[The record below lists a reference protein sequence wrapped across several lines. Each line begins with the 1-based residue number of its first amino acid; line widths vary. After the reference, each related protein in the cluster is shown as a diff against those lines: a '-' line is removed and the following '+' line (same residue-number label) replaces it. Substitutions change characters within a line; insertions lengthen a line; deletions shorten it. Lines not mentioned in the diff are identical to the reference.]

1 VRKLHRCERE
11 RCDCGGDDDRRRK
24 SSGGGKIAAAMM
36 FRWRFNGEFDS
47 GGEVVFM
54 TEMRMKVNS
63 GEDDS
68 VVVVTVNGD
77 VDG

>member
-1 VRKLHRCERE
+1 VRE

-47 GGEVVFM
+47 GGEFLSSLL
-54 TEMRMKVNS
+54 RS
-63 GEDDS
+63 ALFFFYLLLF
-68 VVVVTVNGD
+68 
-77 VDG
+77 